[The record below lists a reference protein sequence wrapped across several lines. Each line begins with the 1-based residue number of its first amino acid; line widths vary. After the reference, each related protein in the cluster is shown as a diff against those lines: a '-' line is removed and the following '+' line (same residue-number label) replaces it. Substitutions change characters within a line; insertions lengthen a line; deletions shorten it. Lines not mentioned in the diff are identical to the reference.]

1 MSRPSLLLAAALLS
15 LPFAAQA
22 IHRVELDPAF
32 TSDGVALYPSVT
44 ADVRGVAHLP
54 FRAGGSVAVLAV
66 DGAPCVADFECVVL
80 AFYDERGNALGGG
93 GPPSNL
99 GLFTTIAAAAIDSR
113 DRIVV
118 VGSVHA
124 SGGDYDLRIMR
135 LLPDGHLDTAFSGD
149 GHHVVALDRGGEN
162 GDFAHA
168 VAIDAQ
174 DRIVVVG
181 QAERGAELD
190 TDFAVVRLRSD
201 GAVDATFGPNTG
213 AEAGSVIVPFD
224 LQPAGRADIARAV
237 AIGANGDIVVAG
249 TVRDHDIGLLRLG
262 IARLRDDGSYD
273 TDWCNPDCLYND
285 YPIGSGRRTT
295 YLGDA
300 SDPRTHQL
308 YDVAVG
314 DGGEVVIV
322 GGSRSAGVFAGYV
335 QRFAYDGEWQYEAQ
349 LDAGDPDPGSA
360 TAVGAI
366 NLVRPGSPA
375 SDIIV
380 TGTTGPVGART
391 FFAQRLSYDLFPVT
405 DWGGSAP
412 DGSIIHFIASDSL
425 FDPGGN
431 LPGMSRLDRR
441 GRLLVSGSID
451 TTAAAGSPVA
461 GVVARITSSDLVFYD
476 GFQD

>member
-1 MSRPSLLLAAALLS
+1 MPHPSLLLAAALLS
-15 LPFAAQA
+15 LPLAAQA
-22 IHRVELDPAF
+22 IHRVEIDPAF
-32 TSDGVALYPSVT
+32 TSDGVALYPSAT

-54 FRAGGSVAVLAV
+54 TRDGGSVALLAV
-66 DGAPCVADFECVVL
+66 DGAPCVAGFECIVL
-80 AFYDERGNALGGG
+80 AFYDERGRTLGGG
-93 GPPSNL
+93 GPSASL
-99 GLFTTIAAAAIDSR
+99 GLFSTIAAAAIDSNG
-113 DRIVV
+113 RIVV
-118 VGSVHA
+118 VGSAHA
-124 SGGDYDLRIMR
+124 SGGDYDFRIVR
-135 LLPDGHLDTAFSGD
+135 LLPNGNLDTAFSDD
-149 GHHVVALDRGGEN
+149 GHRIVALDRGGEN

-201 GAVDATFGPNTG
+201 GALDATFGPNTG

-249 TVRDHDIGLLRLG
+249 TARDHDLGLLRLG
-262 IARLRDDGSYD
+262 IARLHGDGSYD

-285 YPIGSGRRTT
+285 YAIGNGRRTT

-300 SDPRTHQL
+300 SDPRTHHL
-308 YDVAVG
+308 DDVAVG
-314 DGGEVVIV
+314 DGGEVVIA

-360 TAVGAI
+360 TTVGAV
-366 NLVRPGSPA
+366 NLVRPGTPA

-380 TGTTGPVGART
+380 TGTTGAAGART
-391 FFAQRLSYDLFPVT
+391 FFAQRLSYDLFPVA
-405 DWGGSAP
+405 DWGGNPP
-412 DGSIIHFIASDSL
+412 DGSVIHFIASDSL
-425 FDPGGN
+425 FDPGEN
-431 LPGMSRLDRR
+431 EPGLSRLDRR
-441 GRLLVSGSID
+441 GRLLVSGSIE
-451 TTAAAGSPVA
+451 TSSETGSPTG